1 MSVASQTVEWLRA
14 ELQVEDGWSVGTPA
28 GFRWWPGRHAQ
39 TVEVLGSGAVSVRTE
54 VMRGL
59 DLWPPALP
67 PIDHY
72 LLQLASLSGG
82 VYDGDGRRM
91 DLCSL
96 VRVDAANAAAVRPLL
111 RLAASLQ
118 AGEARLLAGQL
129 AATLGAEAAESGHPD
144 SGERA
149 EPHAV
154 VRAVDELIDVKYD
167 KASAWTEDE
176 VREAFE
182 HELDESLAAGGSRE
196 GAGFTTEFP
205 CGRSVSVC
213 YVRADQPHP
222 RYGPGLF
229 LLQTMPLAP
238 ADEEGGVELAL
249 FFNGRDLVRGPL
261 GDLGLGS
268 YAYREGGLY
277 FTSFFPNAAHRLGLL
292 ADVYASCAQRAA
304 GVTEVLAE
312 AR

>member
-1 MSVASQTVEWLRA
+1 MDAAAQTIEWLRA
-14 ELQVEDGWSVGTPA
+14 ELQVEDEWSVETDA

-39 TVEVLGSGAVSVRTE
+39 TMEVLQGDAVSVRTE

-67 PIDHY
+67 PLNHY
-72 LLQLASLSGG
+72 LLQLAALSGA
-82 VYDGDGRRM
+82 VYDGEQRRV

-96 VRVDAANAAAVRPLL
+96 VRVDEANAAGVRPLL
-111 RLAASLQ
+111 RLAAGLQ

-129 AATLGAEAAESGHPD
+129 AATLGAEAAESAHPER
-144 SGERA
+144 GERA
-149 EPHAV
+149 EAHAV
-154 VRAVDELIDVKYD
+154 VGTVEEFIDVKYE

-176 VREAFE
+176 IREAFE
-182 HELDESLAAGGSRE
+182 HDMDESLAIGGSRE
-196 GAGFTTEFP
+196 GAGFTTEFR

-277 FTSFFPNAAHRLGLL
+277 FTTFFPNRVHRPGLL
-292 ADVYASCAQRAA
+292 ADVYTSCAQRAA
-304 GVTEVLAE
+304 AVTEVLAE

>member
-1 MSVASQTVEWLRA
+1 MNAAAQTVEWLRA
-14 ELQVEDGWSVGTPA
+14 ELQVEDEWSVATDA

-39 TVEVLGSGAVSVRTE
+39 TVEALGGAVSVRTE

-67 PIDHY
+67 PLNHY

-82 VYDGDGRRM
+82 VYDGEQRRM
-91 DLCSL
+91 DVCSL
-96 VRVDAANAAAVRPLL
+96 VRVDEVNADAVRPLL
-111 RLAASLQ
+111 RLAAGLQ

-129 AATLGAEAAESGHPD
+129 AATLGAEPAESVHPER
-144 SGERA
+144 GERA
-149 EPHAV
+149 EAHAV
-154 VRAVDELIDVKYD
+154 VGTVEQFIDVKYE

-182 HELDESLAAGGSRE
+182 HDLDESLAAGGSRD
-196 GAGFTTEFP
+196 GAGFTTEFR

-229 LLQTMPLAP
+229 LLQTLPLSP

-277 FTSFFPNAAHRLGLL
+277 FTTFFPNALHRPGLL
-292 ADVYASCAQRAA
+292 ADVYTSCAQRAA
-304 GVTEVLAE
+304 GVGEVLAE

>member
-1 MSVASQTVEWLRA
+1 MNAATQTVEWLRA
-14 ELQVEDGWSVGTPA
+14 DLHVEDEWAVAMDG
-28 GFRWWPGRHAQ
+28 GFRWWPGRHVQ
-39 TVEVLGSGAVSVRTE
+39 TVEVLGEAVSVRTE

-67 PIDHY
+67 PLNHY
-72 LLQLASLSGG
+72 LLQLASLSGA
-82 VYDGDGRRM
+82 VYDGEERRM

-96 VRVDAANAAAVRPLL
+96 VRVGEASAEAVRPLL

-129 AATLGAEAAESGHPD
+129 AGTLGAEPAESAHPD
-144 SGERA
+144 RGERA
-149 EPHAV
+149 EASPV
-154 VRAVDELIDVKYD
+154 VGTVEQFIDVKYE

-176 VREAFE
+176 VRETFE
-182 HELDESLAAGGSRE
+182 HDLDESLAAGGSRD
-196 GAGFTTEFP
+196 GAGFTTEFR

-229 LLQTMPLAP
+229 LLQTLPLSP
-238 ADEEGGVELAL
+238 ADEAGGVELAL

-261 GDLGLGS
+261 GDLGVGS

-277 FTSFFPNAAHRLGLL
+277 FTSFFPNALHRPGLL
-292 ADVYASCAQRAA
+292 ADVYTSCAQRAA
-304 GVTEVLAE
+304 GVGEVLAE

>member
-1 MSVASQTVEWLRA
+1 MDTAAKTVEWLRA
-14 ELQVEDGWSVGTPA
+14 ELDVEDEWAVATDG

-39 TVEVLGSGAVSVRTE
+39 TIEVLADGAVSVRTE

-67 PIDHY
+67 PLNHY

-82 VYDGDGRRM
+82 VYDGEQRRM

-96 VRVDAANAAAVRPLL
+96 VRVGDENADAVRPLL

-118 AGEARLLAGQL
+118 ADEARLLAGQL
-129 AATLGAEAAESGHPD
+129 AATLGAEAAESGHPER
-144 SGERA
+144 GVRA
-149 EPHAV
+149 EPHAI
-154 VRAVDELIDVKYD
+154 AGTVDEFIDVKYE
-167 KASAWTEDE
+167 KTSAWSEDE
-176 VREAFE
+176 IRRTFE
-182 HELDESLAAGGSRE
+182 HDLDESLAAGGSRD
-196 GAGFTTEFP
+196 GAGFTTEFR
-205 CGRSVSVC
+205 CGRSISIC

-229 LLQTMPLAP
+229 LLQTLPLSP

-268 YAYREGGLY
+268 YAFREGGLY
-277 FTSFFPNAAHRLGLL
+277 FTSFFPNALHRRGLL
-292 ADVYASCAQRAA
+292 ADAYTSCAQRAA
-304 GVTEVLAE
+304 GVGEVLAE